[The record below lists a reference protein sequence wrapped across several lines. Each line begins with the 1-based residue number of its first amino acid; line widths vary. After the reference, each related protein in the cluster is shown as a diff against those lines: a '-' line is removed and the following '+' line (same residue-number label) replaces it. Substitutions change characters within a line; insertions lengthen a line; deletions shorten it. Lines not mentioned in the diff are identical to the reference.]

1 MSEFF
6 PNPIS
11 VGRNLK
17 VELDLYNYATK
28 SALKSS
34 TGVDTLDFAKTTDL
48 ANLKPR

>member
-1 MSEFF
+1 MGEFF

-17 VELDLYNYATK
+17 VELDLYNYATRW
-28 SALKSS
+28 ALKSS

-48 ANLKPR
+48 ANLKPM